1 MEPESLQHAEKWA
14 VETFGAAELGDPRR
28 TDRLLKV
35 ASALAANPSASLPH
49 ALETWGETLAA
60 YRLLGNDAIR
70 YQDILLPHWSQIY
83 HAATQGSR
91 ILLLADTTEFDF
103 STHPALKGLGPMGNS
118 KENIG
123 FSLHTVLAMD
133 PQMQQLLGCMTLEP
147 FLRKLA
153 PAGETK
159 AQRKKRERE
168 SQVWERSV
176 KQIGR
181 VPPNCQW
188 IYVGDS
194 GSDIYTFWQTCEDLG
209 YGFVLR
215 VAQDRDVEIP
225 EDHAPEDLTHH
236 HLKTLMRA
244 LPATAARFISIPAHH
259 HQPKR
264 DVFLQMSFQQVRVQ
278 PPVHGACLR
287 QREITAWAVRV
298 WETHPPE
305 GQEPLEWI
313 LLTTLPILLPTD
325 AWEVVQWYGWRWL
338 LEDFHKALKT
348 GCRMEH
354 HNLQSVEALWRLLA
368 ILTPIALRLLL
379 IRQAAQQD
387 TETPATDVVSQ
398 EIVCVVIYLDQRHRD
413 IVTAKQLWHA
423 IARLG
428 GYLDRKSDGPPGW
441 QTLWKGWMRVMSVL
455 DGVHL
460 AAQIPPS

>member
-215 VAQDRDVEIP
+215 VA
-225 EDHAPEDLTHH
+225 
-236 HLKTLMRA
+236 
-244 LPATAARFISIPAHH
+244 
-259 HQPKR
+259 
-264 DVFLQMSFQQVRVQ
+264 
-278 PPVHGACLR
+278 
-287 QREITAWAVRV
+287 
-298 WETHPPE
+298 
-305 GQEPLEWI
+305 
-313 LLTTLPILLPTD
+313 
-325 AWEVVQWYGWRWL
+325 
-338 LEDFHKALKT
+338 KAS
-348 GCRMEH
+348 GCG
-354 HNLQSVEALWRLLA
+354 NS
-368 ILTPIALRLLL
+368 
-379 IRQAAQQD
+379 
-387 TETPATDVVSQ
+387 
-398 EIVCVVIYLDQRHRD
+398 
-413 IVTAKQLWHA
+413 
-423 IARLG
+423 
-428 GYLDRKSDGPPGW
+428 
-441 QTLWKGWMRVMSVL
+441 
-455 DGVHL
+455 
-460 AAQIPPS
+460 